1 MTITISGNNDL
12 GARDMYLQRSIYN
25 GYILTALNKVN
36 SPQIETIQIK
46 DFLKDE
52 KLLIGR
58 VDPFGNPLLIDNV
71 YLKTFTVGVGGSQA
85 VAANFVIDAFS
96 DMQLEFQN
104 ALRVGKVD
112 NDSVAL
118 GELAAKKGY
127 IDPSDGYFKHRERLT
142 KIFRRYILG
151 SRKIDEIKDFET
163 FVPVFLDFVAQVAS
177 RNPITETMYILTNK
191 NSVLSSGLALEI
203 YEGDYGD
210 DVLKY
215 DLFYDDINFEYLKNL
230 AYGHGFVIDKHI
242 PWRLVAD
249 LNSPQM
255 APYIENALNAPGA
268 KAGFVLETMYSRPH
282 LDDIDNIADIMLKMY
297 NMVARLRPRSI
308 KKTSNATTSL
318 GSSKSV
324 FRKCSRKQS
333 FTRKLTSLKEVSKLP
348 LSYWIDKYVRVR
360 NAETG
365 LRYDDATLNIII
377 KNTTDLANSLDIR
390 AAVRYTATKFD
401 NFEHFNGSLFHDVVR
416 FEMREDPNATGDSVD
431 ERVQRSVQASNFVI
445 Y

>member
-1 MTITISGNNDL
+1 MAITISGNNNL
-12 GARDMYLQRSIYN
+12 GARDMYLQRSMYN

-58 VDPFGNPLLIDNV
+58 VDPFGNPILIDRN
-71 YLKTFTVGVGGSQA
+71 YLKSFSSGVGGSQVTA
-85 VAANFVIDAFS
+85 VNFVIDAFQ
-96 DMQLEFQN
+96 DMQNKFQN
-104 ALRVGKVD
+104 ALRLGKVD
-112 NDSVAL
+112 NDSQAL
-118 GELAAKKGY
+118 GELSAKKGY
-127 IDPSDGYFKHRERLT
+127 NDPSDGYFKHRQRLT

-151 SRKIDEIKDFET
+151 SGKIDEIRDFET
-163 FVPVFLDFVAQVAS
+163 FVPIFLDFVTQMTP
-177 RNPITETMYILTNK
+177 RNPITETMYILTSK
-191 NSVLSSGLALEI
+191 SSVLDSGLAIEI

-255 APYIENALNAPGA
+255 APYIENALTVPGA
-268 KAGFVLETMYSRPH
+268 KAGFVLEAMYNRPH
-282 LDDIDNIADIMLKMY
+282 LDDIDNVADIMLKMY
-297 NMVARLRPRSI
+297 NMAARLRPRSI
-308 KKTSNATTSL
+308 KKASSATTSL
-318 GSSKSV
+318 GSSKTV
-324 FRKCSRKQS
+324 FKKCTRSQS
-333 FTRKLTSLKEVSKLP
+333 FARKLTSAREVTQLP
-348 LSYWIDKYVRVR
+348 LSYWIDKYVKVR

-365 LRYDDATLNIII
+365 LRYDNATLDVII
-377 KNTTDLANSLDIR
+377 KNATDLANSLDIS